1 MEPRFEVQTVY
12 RKEFIEKQCR
22 FYSKHR
28 NYRIN
33 RLIYLISALIWLYPV
48 CRLFDPLVIRTLFSD
63 LFFEF
68 LPENPLGVL
77 FLLISPVFFIYF
89 AVRFIFMVRQHSN
102 RLWKNKKQFEG
113 QTTVTTFFEDHIVD
127 VSHNNTL
134 TLPYSEV
141 ASVEES
147 DEVFCLITTNNLAIT
162 VAKSDFTIG
171 APDDF
176 RAFIQE
182 KTGKKIKII
191 R

>member
-1 MEPRFEVQTVY
+1 MEPMFEVQSVY

-33 RLIYLISALIWLYPV
+33 RLSYLIGALIWLYPIF
-48 CRLFDPLVIRTLFSD
+48 RLFDPIVFRTLFSD

-77 FLLISPVFFIYF
+77 FLLISPAFFIYF
-89 AVRFIFMVRQHSN
+89 VVRFIFMVRQHTN

-113 QTTVTTFFEDHIVD
+113 QTTATTFFEDDIVD
-127 VSHNNTL
+127 VSHSNTL

-147 DEVFCLITTNNLAIT
+147 DEVFCLITTNNLAIII
-162 VAKSDFTIG
+162 AKSDFTIG

-176 RAFIQE
+176 RAFIE
-182 KTGKKIKII
+182 AKTRKKIKFI